1 MCGGGGWW
9 VGRGDDDEERTREDL
24 VYLYRRGECVGGSW
38 RITKHQS
45 PCGGVAKRCVQSI
58 GRNATL
64 ILGSVE
70 EEDVFWR
77 QGARM
82 ACLDP
87 KSLLCNQ

>member
-1 MCGGGGWW
+1 M
-9 VGRGDDDEERTREDL
+9 
-24 VYLYRRGECVGGSW
+24 YLYRRGECVGGFW

-70 EEDVFWR
+70 EEDVFLA
-77 QGARM
+77 ARRKDCVIGPQIFVM
-82 ACLDP
+82 
-87 KSLLCNQ
+87 